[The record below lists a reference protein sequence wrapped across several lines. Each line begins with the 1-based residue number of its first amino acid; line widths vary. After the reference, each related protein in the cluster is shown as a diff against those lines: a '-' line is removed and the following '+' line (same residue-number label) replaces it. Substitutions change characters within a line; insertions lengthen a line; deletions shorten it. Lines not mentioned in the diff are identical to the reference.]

1 MIAFKIVPMP
11 GFCSKKIHRKITN
24 KLIKKVIT
32 PIDRSICNDM
42 PCANT
47 LHGEAPV
54 SDTSNSPSPKPNKV
68 NPKQRNKKVDIF
80 GLKFKGFF
88 ELQETLG
95 IFLIERNIF
104 YYYYN
109 SSNFSIYNFMKKYIY
124 ILFLFFL
131 ASYAQAH
138 TKHYK
143 GLIKL
148 ELEVLRNDETI
159 GYSNYFFEHDKNI
172 MTVKNYT
179 QFKVKLFGATIFSIS
194 SEGIE
199 KYENDKLIYFKSTT
213 FQNDKEKYVNLKYD
227 EKINKL
233 IINGSSY
240 KGKAN
245 LDCVIGNWW
254 NHKILEA
261 NRQISPLSGSLKDQV
276 VKFIGYE
283 NITLYGKNFSA
294 ARYKLKSKDDNLP
307 DDKKLD
313 FDIWLDRKNNL
324 ILKVTYKRMGD
335 WEYRLKSYQ

>member
-1 MIAFKIVPMP
+1 
-11 GFCSKKIHRKITN
+11 
-24 KLIKKVIT
+24 
-32 PIDRSICNDM
+32 
-42 PCANT
+42 
-47 LHGEAPV
+47 
-54 SDTSNSPSPKPNKV
+54 
-68 NPKQRNKKVDIF
+68 
-80 GLKFKGFF
+80 
-88 ELQETLG
+88 
-95 IFLIERNIF
+95 
-104 YYYYN
+104 
-109 SSNFSIYNFMKKYIY
+109 MKKYIF
-124 ILFLFFL
+124 IIFLFFL
-131 ASYAQAH
+131 FSYAQAH

-143 GLIKL
+143 GIIKL
-148 ELEVLRNDETI
+148 ELEVFRNNESI
-159 GYSNYFFEHDKNI
+159 GYSNYFFEHDENI

-199 KYENDKLIYFKSTT
+199 KYENDKLISFKSTT

-227 EKINKL
+227 EKINRL
-233 IINGSSY
+233 IIDGSSY
-240 KGKAN
+240 KGEAN

-261 NRQISPLSGSLKDQV
+261 NQQISPLSGSLKDQV

-294 ARYKLKSKDDNLP
+294 ARYKLKSSDDNLP